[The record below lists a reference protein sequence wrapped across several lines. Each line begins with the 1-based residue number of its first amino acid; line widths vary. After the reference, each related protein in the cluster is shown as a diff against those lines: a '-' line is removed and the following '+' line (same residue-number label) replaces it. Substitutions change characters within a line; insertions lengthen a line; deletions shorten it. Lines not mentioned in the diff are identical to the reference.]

1 MLKKLTDKVQ
11 KLNQVLEDSVN
22 GFAKSFII
30 EPESQDLLLK
40 KGSLYVVFDIS
51 GNTRFEVG
59 LISNVVH
66 DMLHDAYYQSDNI
79 SPIQSLEKAITE
91 VRDRVT
97 QLANES
103 IIIERQEID
112 FNIVAGALW
121 GNVMY
126 VVQYGSSKSYLMRT
140 GDIRPISTT
149 SEGNFSAAS
158 GVVKDDDVIIF
169 STNEFAKDFPP
180 DRLLTVAIPENQ
192 LTQNQACLLMKF
204 IIDTNF
210 TQNEIVDF
218 GNEAI
223 KIKTDS
229 PRVVSNVS
237 KIFSKIKLPSFK
249 RKKRVETVKPVTE
262 IGLKLKPQG
271 KLKFKIQYI
280 IPVLALALGI
290 SIFATLQN
298 KKAKNATNDTTSTQT
313 QQAQPEVVVIDEN
326 TKPEE
331 QPDSTAFYELKLT
344 DPQIQPTEIAV
355 FNDTIVVT
363 DSTTGKIYTSARTTP
378 KFTAVSQT
386 YPGIGNLLNIKGQIG
401 FTDNQGYKVLKTSDQ
416 SVAEDYKTTELGVTS
431 AYADFVYTIKDG
443 KVTRFAKE
451 SNKLNGS
458 LWGQNQDM
466 AEVKSF
472 GISYSLF
479 ILKNDGNVVKY
490 TSGEKNSFVLSGE
503 NPKLN
508 NPAQILADVD
518 FDYVYVAD
526 SGNKRV
532 VSFDKNG
539 KIIKE
544 YKADSEDKWNDI
556 KSIGVSPDE
565 KTLYVLTGTR
575 IYEAAL

>member
-1 MLKKLTDKVQ
+1 
-11 KLNQVLEDSVN
+11 
-22 GFAKSFII
+22 
-30 EPESQDLLLK
+30 
-40 KGSLYVVFDIS
+40 
-51 GNTRFEVG
+51 
-59 LISNVVH
+59 
-66 DMLHDAYYQSDNI
+66 MLHDAYYQSDNI

-169 STNEFAKDFPP
+169 STNEFTKDFPP

-192 LTQNQACLLMKF
+192 LAQNQACLLMKF

-223 KIKTDS
+223 KIKKDT
-229 PRVVSNVS
+229 PRVITNIGM
-237 KIFSKIKLPSFK
+237 IFSKIKLPSFK
-249 RKKRVETVKPVTE
+249 HKKRVETVKPVTE

-271 KLKFKIQYI
+271 KLKLKLQYI

-298 KKAKNATNDTTSTQT
+298 KKAKTTTKGQVDVASQQT
-313 QQAQPEVVVIDEN
+313 QPEVVVVDEN

-331 QPDSTAFYELKLT
+331 QPDNTAFYELKLT
-344 DPQIQPTEIAV
+344 DAQIQPTEIAV
-355 FNDTIVVT
+355 FSDSIVVI
-363 DSTTGKIYTSARTTP
+363 DRTTGKLYTSARTTP

-416 SVAEDYKTTELGVTS
+416 SVVEDYKSTELGITA
-431 AYADFVYTIKDG
+431 AYADYVYTIKDG

-451 SNKLNGS
+451 ANKLNGS
-458 LWGQNQDM
+458 LWGQNQEM
-466 AEVKSF
+466 TEVKSF

-479 ILKNDGNVVKY
+479 MLKNDGNVVKY
-490 TSGEKNSFVLSGE
+490 TSGEKNTFALSGE

-508 NPAQILADVD
+508 NPTQILADVD

-544 YKADSEDKWNDI
+544 YRADKEDKWNDI